1 MKSVRSRD
9 VIITAVRIVTFIVTM
24 TPLAALFTP
33 WVTLD
38 GSVGTRSG
46 VGCIALLA
54 SPVRDYLMAVDL
66 MQAAVVTLGPA
77 LIFLLSVVTG
87 SYYYR
92 LRSIF
97 WAPVGMLAVALATV
111 YLTANLASSTH
122 VGPNVAIVAAVLILL
137 HQAGIRLQLVTRRN
151 SKMSWLSGPLAVAT
165 GMRRR

>member
-1 MKSVRSRD
+1 MSVRYRD

-24 TPLAALFTP
+24 IPLAALFAP

-46 VGCIALLA
+46 VGCISLLA
-54 SPVRDYLMAVDL
+54 SPVRDYLLAVDL
-66 MQAAVVTLGPA
+66 IQAAVVTLGPA
-77 LIFLLSVVTG
+77 LILLLSVVTG
-87 SYYYR
+87 IYYYR

-97 WAPVGMLAVALATV
+97 WAPVGMLAIALATI
-111 YLTANLASSTH
+111 YLTANLVSSIH
-122 VGPNVAIVAAVLILL
+122 VGPYIVVVAALLILL

-151 SKMSWLSGPLAVAT
+151 SKMPWLSGPLAVAT

>member
-1 MKSVRSRD
+1 MSVRSRD

-24 TPLAALFTP
+24 IPLAALFTP

-77 LIFLLSVVTG
+77 VILLLAVVTG
-87 SYYYR
+87 IYYYR

-97 WAPVGMLAVALATV
+97 WAPVGMLALALATI
-111 YLTANLASSTH
+111 YLTGNLVSLTH
-122 VGPNVAIVAAVLILL
+122 VGPYIVVAAAVLILL
-137 HQAGIRLQLVTRRN
+137 HQAGIRLQLVTRRS
-151 SKMSWLSGPLAVAT
+151 SKLSWLSRPLATAT
-165 GMRRR
+165 GMRRA

>member
-1 MKSVRSRD
+1 MSVSSRD
-9 VIITAVRIVTFIVTM
+9 VVRTAVRIVTFVVAMI
-24 TPLAALFTP
+24 PLAALFTP

-54 SPVRDYLMAVDL
+54 SPVRDYLLAVDF

-92 LRSIF
+92 LRAVF
-97 WAPVGMLAVALATV
+97 WAPVGMLLVALATV
-111 YLTANLASSTH
+111 YLAANLVSVTQ
-122 VGPNVAIVAAVLILL
+122 VGPYIVIVAAVVILL
-137 HQAGIRLQLVTRRN
+137 HQAGIRLQLATRRN
-151 SKMSWLSGPLAVAT
+151 SKLSWLSGPLATVT
-165 GMRRR
+165 GMRRA